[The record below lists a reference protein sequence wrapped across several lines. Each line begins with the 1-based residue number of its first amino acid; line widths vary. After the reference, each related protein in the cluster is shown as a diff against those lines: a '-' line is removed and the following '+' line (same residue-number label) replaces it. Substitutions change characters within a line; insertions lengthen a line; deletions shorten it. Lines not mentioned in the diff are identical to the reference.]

1 MTTWSTLSSA
11 QKDFYMEFHA
21 PTINNFRREPDN
33 NDIILP
39 VCSTPSQLHINSVID
54 TGDQLVRTLNHS
66 LTDDQHNAI
75 LDFIREM
82 DENLHPFA
90 HP

>member
-21 PTINNFRREPDN
+21 PTINNVRREPDN

-66 LTDDQHNAI
+66 LTDGQRNAI

-82 DENLHPFA
+82 DENIHTFA